1 MKKTLWMILCVCV
14 LMCAWGSV
22 LADGVPLASETV
34 IEPVLS
40 AEELVGLKIPVD
52 YFKETT
58 GGGEVVSAEL
68 KTSETDEN
76 VQYIEVFG
84 YIYPVDPQAPN
95 IEWGMLLPLQ
105 WNGRT
110 VQLGGG
116 ANNGYIPKLTGTGTV
131 GGEIAIDKG
140 YVVYGDDSGHQSENS
155 MDASF
160 ASNDESLANY
170 TRLHL
175 IKAYDAMMY
184 VTEAFYGQAP
194 VFNFF
199 AGGST
204 GGREALECA
213 TTYGAYYDGIFCC
226 EPASNYVLIRMWG
239 AILSQAVYESYDAET
254 YPYSDGFIDEETVKA
269 IQADAIELYDELDG
283 IKDGIV
289 SNIYAARA
297 NRDAFLEQITEK
309 YGLTEAQLKTIDV
322 YENGYTLDYEMAN
335 GMNSYHGY
343 SALEGGL
350 MDLGPD
356 PVPREPLD
364 TNYNVHHGDRA
375 DGVFK
380 YFITKDPNWVL
391 IDHDYFNPDEELYE
405 MLMDA
410 SEEYDA
416 NRPEFDDFI
425 ANNGKLIYF
434 AGWDDMS
441 MSPWQLIQQYR
452 DYVEKYGQET
462 VDSFCKFYI
471 MPGVTHTSGIA
482 MDYLTWLDIWCSTGE
497 YPTETL
503 YATMS
508 KTGGQMPMA
517 EFPGWVQY
525 VEGDPLEGSSY
536 TISTDIPEGFWGVY
550 D

>member
-1 MKKTLWMILCVCV
+1 MKKWFLALLTTLMA
-14 LMCAWGSV
+14 LMLSV
-22 LADGVPLASETV
+22 ASAENVPLASETE
-34 IEPVLS
+34 INPVLE
-40 AEELVGLKIPVD
+40 AQTLVGLKIPVEA
-52 YFKETT
+52 FKETT
-58 GGGEVVSAEL
+58 KGGEVISAEIT
-68 KTSETDEN
+68 TSETDAE
-76 VQYIEVFG
+76 VQYVNVFG
-84 YIYPVDPQAPN
+84 YIYPVDESAPN
-95 IEWGMLLPLQ
+95 IEWRMLLPMK
-105 WNGRT
+105 WNGRS

-116 ANNGYIPKLTGTGTV
+116 ANNGSIPKLTGTGSV

-140 YVVYGDDSGHQSENS
+140 YVVYGDDSGHQAESS

-160 ASNDESLANY
+160 ASNDEALSNY

-175 IKAYDAMMY
+175 IKAYDAMCY
-184 VTEAFYGQAP
+184 VTNAFYGQEP
-194 VFNFF
+194 VFKFF

-213 TTYGAYYDGIFCC
+213 TTYGKYYDGIFCC

-239 AILSQAVYESYDAET
+239 AILSQAVYESYDAEK
-254 YPYSDGFIDEETVKA
+254 YPYSDGFIDEDTVKA
-269 IQADAIELYDELDG
+269 IQADAVALYDGLDG
-283 IKDGIV
+283 IEDGIV

-297 NRDAFLEQITEK
+297 NRDNFLKQITEK
-309 YGLTEAQLKTIDV
+309 YGLTKAQLKTIDV
-322 YENGYTLDYEMAN
+322 YENGYTLDYAMAN
-335 GMNSYHGY
+335 GMNAYHGY
-343 SALEGGL
+343 SALEGGA

-364 TNYNVHHGDRA
+364 TTYNVHHGDRA

-391 IDHDYFNPDEELYE
+391 IDHDYYHPDQELYDK
-405 MLMDA
+405 LMAA

-416 NRPEFDDFI
+416 NSPEFDDFI

-434 AGWDDMS
+434 AGWNDMS

-452 DYVEKYGQET
+452 GYVEKYGQEK
-462 VDSFCKFYI
+462 VDSFCKFYV
-471 MPGVTHTSGIA
+471 MPGVTHTKGIA
-482 MDYLTWLDIWCSTGE
+482 MNYLSWLDVWCSTGE

-508 KTGGQMPMA
+508 ATGGQMPMA
-517 EFPGWVQY
+517 EFPGWVKY
-525 VEGDPLEGSSY
+525 EGGDPMDGASY
-536 TISTDIPEGFWGVY
+536 SISTEIPDGFWGVY

>member
-95 IEWGMLLPLQ
+95 IEWEMLLPLQ

-425 ANNGKLIYF
+425 ENNGKLIYF

-525 VEGDPLEGSSY
+525 VDGDPLEGSSY

>member
-1 MKKTLWMILCVCV
+1 MKKSWVLFAVSILLTLTLCI
-14 LMCAWGSV
+14 G
-22 LADGVPLASETV
+22 LAETVPLASETQIDPIV
-34 IEPVLS
+34 A
-40 AEELVGLKIPVD
+40 AEALIGLEIPVD
-52 YFKETT
+52 QFKETT
-58 GGGEVVSAEL
+58 GGGKVVSAEL
-68 KTSETDEN
+68 KTSESDPA
-76 VQYIEVFG
+76 VQYVEAFG
-84 YIYPVDPQAPN
+84 YVYPVDPAAPN
-95 IEWGMLLPLQ
+95 IEWRVLLPVK
-105 WNGRT
+105 WNGRS

-116 ANNGYIPKLTGTGTV
+116 ANNGSIPKLTSTTSMGRIV
-131 GGEIAIDKG
+131 AVDAG
-140 YVVYGDDSGHQSENS
+140 YVVFGDDSGHQSESS

-160 ASNDESLANY
+160 ATNAESLANY

-175 IKAYDAMMY
+175 IKAQDAMKF
-184 VTEAFYGQAP
+184 VTKAFYGQEP

-199 AGGST
+199 AGSST

-213 TTYGAYYDGIFCC
+213 INFGQYYDGIFCS

-239 AILSQAVYESYDAET
+239 AILSQAVYESYDAES

-269 IQADAIELYDELDG
+269 IREEALAAYDGLDG
-283 IKDGIV
+283 IEDGIV
-289 SNIYAARA
+289 SNIFAARA
-297 NRDAFLEQITEK
+297 NRDAFLKQITEK
-309 YGLTEAQLKTIDV
+309 FNLTEAQLKTIDV
-322 YENGYTLDYEMAN
+322 YENGYTLDYKMAN

-343 SALEGGL
+343 SALEGGI

-364 TNYNVHHGDRA
+364 TAYNVHHGDRA

-380 YFITKDPNWVL
+380 YFITKDPTWVL
-391 IDHDYFNPDEELYE
+391 IDHDYYHPDEELYE
-405 MLMDA
+405 MLMAA

-416 NRPEFDDFI
+416 NAAEFDDFI
-425 ANNGKLIYF
+425 ANNGKMIYF

-452 DYVEKYGQET
+452 GYVDKYGQET

-471 MPGVTHTSGIA
+471 MPGVTHGRGIA

-503 YATMS
+503 YATMTA
-508 KTGGQMPMA
+508 TGGEMPMA

-525 VEGDPLEGSSY
+525 VEGDPLAGTSY
-536 TISTDIPEGFWGVY
+536 TVSEEIPEGFWGVY

>member
-40 AEELVGLKIPVD
+40 AEELVELKIPVD

-441 MSPWQLIQQYR
+441 MSPWQLIQQYQ

-497 YPTETL
+497 YPTQTL

>member
-525 VEGDPLEGSSY
+525 VDGDPLEGSSY

>member
-184 VTEAFYGQAP
+184 VMEAFYGQAP

-441 MSPWQLIQQYR
+441 MSPWQLIQQYQ

-497 YPTETL
+497 YPTQTL

>member
-95 IEWGMLLPLQ
+95 IEWEMLLPLQ

-525 VEGDPLEGSSY
+525 VDGDPLEGSSY

>member
-1 MKKTLWMILCVCV
+1 MKKSVVLLAVSLLLTLAL
-14 LMCAWGSV
+14 SV
-22 LADGVPLASETV
+22 GLAETVPLASETQIDPIV
-34 IEPVLS
+34 A
-40 AEELVGLKIPVD
+40 AEALVGLDIPAEQ
-52 YFKETT
+52 FKETT
-58 GGGEVVSAEL
+58 GGGKVVSAEL
-68 KTSETDEN
+68 KTSESDAS
-76 VQYIEVFG
+76 VQYVEAFG
-84 YIYPVDPQAPN
+84 YVYPVDPTAPN
-95 IEWGMLLPLQ
+95 IEWRVLLPVK
-105 WNGRT
+105 WNGRS

-116 ANNGYIPKLTGTGTV
+116 ANNGNIPKLTGTTSM
-131 GGEIAIDKG
+131 GGIVAVDAG
-140 YVVYGDDSGHQSENS
+140 YVVYGDDSGHQSESS

-160 ASNDESLANY
+160 ATNAESLANY

-175 IKAYDAMMY
+175 IKAQDAMKF
-184 VTEAFYGQAP
+184 VTNAFYGQEP
-194 VFNFF
+194 VFNYF
-199 AGGST
+199 AGSST

-213 TTYGAYYDGIFCC
+213 TNFGKYYDGVFCS

-254 YPYSDGFIDEETVKA
+254 YPYSDGFIDEETVNA
-269 IQADAIELYDELDG
+269 IREEALALYDGLDG
-283 IKDGIV
+283 VEDGIV

-297 NRDAFLEQITEK
+297 NRDAFLKQITEK
-309 YGLTEAQLKTIDV
+309 FNLTEAQLKTIDV
-322 YENGYTLDYEMAN
+322 YENGYTLDYKMAN
-335 GMNSYHGY
+335 GMNAYHGY
-343 SALEGGL
+343 SALEGGI

-364 TNYNVHHGDRA
+364 TAYNVHHGDRA

-391 IDHDYFNPDEELYE
+391 IDHDYFNPDEELYG
-405 MLMDA
+405 MLMAA

-416 NRPEFDDFI
+416 NAPKFDDFI

-452 DYVEKYGQET
+452 GYVEKYGQET

-471 MPGVTHTSGIA
+471 MPGVTHGRGIA
-482 MDYLTWLDIWCSTGE
+482 MDYLTWLDTWCSTGE

-503 YATMS
+503 YATMTT
-508 KTGGQMPMA
+508 TGGEMPMA

-525 VEGDPLEGSSY
+525 VEGDPMVGTSY
-536 TISTDIPEGFWGVY
+536 TVSEEIPEGFWGVY